1 MSKRQK
7 LWASRKKV
15 EQLAQLGG
23 VCVSCGSNENL
34 ERDCITPRGDEHHK
48 MSTDQRATFYAREIK
63 AGNVQLLCKDCHTK
77 KTVVDIRNVERSNA
91 RTRHATEVKELL
103 RRRDLVT
110 RGQFAVTHHPTSSAR
125 RHDNAARDQQIH

>member
-1 MSKRQK
+1 MGLS
-7 LWASRKKV
+7 KKV

-77 KTVVDIRNVERSNA
+77 KTVVDIRSVGEIQRQDETRNRSEGTTSA
-91 RTRHATEVKELL
+91 E
-103 RRRDLVT
+103 
-110 RGQFAVTHHPTSSAR
+110 GPCHPGTVCGYAPS
-125 RHDNAARDQQIH
+125 NQQRPTP